1 MTTPGR
7 RRRRPAWPN
16 VVGVIATGMGRLP
29 VFALPA
35 LLLVVQVVFTTLAAR
50 NQPDRAALDLLGY
63 ALLAAGPLALLLRRR
78 YPLAVLVVVASV
90 TVTYVAIGYPYGP
103 IFASTFV
110 AFVSAVLRGHRR
122 GPWALAALAVVA
134 HGVLQVSSGERVTW
148 VYLAGAAAWL
158 TAALALAEL
167 IRVRRE
173 RAAEAERMRAGEARR
188 RAGEE
193 RLRIARDLHDVL
205 AHHISLINIQAG
217 VALHLLDADI
227 DADIGA
233 SLAGPAQV
241 REALAIIKQE
251 SRDVLHELRSAL
263 DVLRGSDETAPKAP
277 TPGLDRL
284 DELVERSQAAG
295 ITVHTVVEG
304 RSRPLPASVDTAA
317 FRIVQEALTNVYRH
331 ARADNATVLVG
342 YGEQAL
348 TVQVDDDGTGSPAGA
363 SDTAAGSG
371 GRGLAGMR
379 ERAAALGGGLDAGRR
394 PDGGFRVRATL
405 PLDGARPG
413 AGAG

>member
-1 MTTPGR
+1 M
-7 RRRRPAWPN
+7 
-16 VVGVIATGMGRLP
+16 P

-35 LLLVVQVVFTTLAAR
+35 LLFVAQIVFTTLAAR
-50 NQPDRAALDLLGY
+50 NQPDREALDVIGY

-78 YPLAVLVVVASV
+78 YPLTVLVAVAAV
-90 TVTYVAIGYPYGP
+90 TIAYLALGYPYGP
-103 IFASTFV
+103 IFASAFV

-122 GPWALAALAVVA
+122 GPWAIAALAVVA
-134 HGVLQVSSGERVTW
+134 HGVLLVPSGERVTW
-148 VYLAGAAAWL
+148 VYLAGVAAWL

-173 RAAEAERMRAGEARR
+173 RAAEAERMRAEEARR

-217 VALHLLDADI
+217 VALHLLDSEI
-227 DADIGA
+227 NSETGT
-233 SLAGPAQV
+233 AGPAQV

-263 DVLRGSDETAPKAP
+263 DVLRGSDEAAPKAP

-295 ITVHTVVEG
+295 ITVHTMVDG

-348 TVQVDDDGTGSPAGA
+348 TVQVDDDGTWSPVGA
-363 SDTAAGSG
+363 SDTAGGSG

-379 ERAAALGGGLDAGRR
+379 ERAAALGGSLDAGRR

-405 PLDGARPG
+405 PFDGTDLDGAHPG